1 MVTPT
6 LCCQTFKLTHL
17 PAFIPLGFTFPP
29 VIKGDTGHC
38 IRTNSFSEGRDFIS
52 YHTPRDPTMLLLSYH
67 ESSGKMYIY
76 ILLSLVCKE
85 TTHTHTQRN
94 HSFFWP
100 WPLILTIHISSPSK
114 QISWMGWL
122 KLSFLLLHLPSA
134 PILFLKNFHSV
145 KAFEKASV
153 LYQLHH
159 HFAIKD
165 FKRVFDA

>member
-6 LCCQTFKLTHL
+6 LCCQTYKLTCIYPSWFHF
-17 PAFIPLGFTFPP
+17 PSCDKRRQGPLHKDKFLLRGERF
-29 VIKGDTGHC
+29 
-38 IRTNSFSEGRDFIS
+38 
-52 YHTPRDPTMLLLSYH
+52 YLLSHPQGSYYA
-67 ESSGKMYIY
+67 SSLLSWIFRKNVYIY

-159 HFAIKD
+159 HFAIKY